1 MAPSGAYIE
10 NLLTKVG
17 APIDPKEIGI
27 DRDLFYHCL
36 LEGNTVRERYSV
48 LDLAVEEGKIEEIAE
63 KITSRFYE

>member
-1 MAPSGAYIE
+1 M
-10 NLLTKVG
+10 
-17 APIDPKEIGI
+17 DPKEIGI